1 MPNKP
6 FKIDGV
12 TIPTPTEYKFSAE
25 DLSSE
30 NTGRTLDGIMHKD
43 VVAVKDTYDCV
54 WKKLS
59 FEDTQLLLN
68 LTDGRTSVMFTHID
82 PRRSDSYVTSEFYI
96 GARKCVAKNL
106 SNRSWNDITMTF
118 IRI

>member
-1 MPNKP
+1 MERP
-6 FKIDGV
+6 FKINGV
-12 TIPTPTEYKFSAE
+12 AIPTPTEYKFSAE

-43 VVAVKDTYDCV
+43 VVAVKDYYDCT

-59 FEDTQLLLN
+59 FEEASLILN
-68 LTDGRTSVMFTHID
+68 LLDGKTKVSFTHAD
-82 PRRSDSYVTSEFYI
+82 PRVPDVYVTGDFYV
-96 GARKCVAKNL
+96 GARKCTAVNL
-106 SNRSWNDITMTF
+106 KTRSWNDIVVTF

>member
-1 MPNKP
+1 MAEKP

-12 TIPTPTEYKFSAE
+12 VIPTPTKYEFSAE

-30 NTGRTLDGIMHKD
+30 YTGRTLDGIMHKD
-43 VVAVKDTYDCV
+43 VVAVKDYYDCA
-54 WKKLS
+54 WHKLS
-59 FEDTQLLLN
+59 FEDTQQLLN
-68 LTDGRTSVMFTHID
+68 LVDGKTKVMFTHID
-82 PRRSDSYVTSEFYI
+82 PRRSNAYITSEFYI

-106 SNRSWNDITMTF
+106 NNKCWNDITMTF

>member
-1 MPNKP
+1 MANKP

-12 TIPTPTEYKFSAE
+12 EIPTPTKYEFSAE

-30 NTGRTLDGIMHKD
+30 YTGRTLDGIMHKD
-43 VVAVKDTYDCV
+43 VVAVKDTYDCA
-54 WKKLS
+54 WNKLS
-59 FEDTQLLLN
+59 FEETERLLN
-68 LTDGRTSVMFTHID
+68 LTEGKEKILFTHID
-82 PRRSDSYVTSEFYI
+82 PRRPNGYITGEFYI

-106 SNRSWNDITMTF
+106 KNRCWNDITMTF